1 MEPVVICAN
10 VGLQDEPMSE
20 EDRRTLRAPKLTLA
34 SPPAGDSGAVAQ
46 TAKMLV
52 QAENPVIIAGRVA
65 RTPNGIALLV
75 ELAETVQA
83 PVQDRRQRMIFP
95 SRHPLYNS
103 GSISDADV
111 ILGLELADFWFA
123 THGQTPINRM
133 GMVNRS
139 LVRPG
144 AKLITISS
152 GDLFSRSNYQ
162 DFGRYA
168 EVDLSLAAD
177 AEATL
182 PSLIEECR
190 KRITP
195 DRRRAMEERGKRLA
209 ERYKANRDRDFED
222 AAYGWDA
229 SPVSTARLAAELWD
243 QIRHED
249 WSLVSET
256 AFVSNWPGRLWDFDK
271 HYQYIGGHGAYGIG
285 YGAPAAVG
293 AALANRKHGRLSV
306 NIQCDGDLNYAPGV
320 LWTAAH
326 HRIPLL
332 TIMHN
337 NRAYHQEMM
346 YLQDMANRA
355 QRRPDQAR
363 IGTAITD
370 PDIDY
375 AMMAKA
381 YGMYSAGPID
391 NPNELAPAIKAA
403 IEVVK
408 RGEPALI
415 DVVTQPR

>member
-1 MEPVVICAN
+1 
-10 VGLQDEPMSE
+10 
-20 EDRRTLRAPKLTLA
+20 
-34 SPPAGDSGAVAQ
+34 
-46 TAKMLV
+46 MLV
-52 QAENPVIIAGRVA
+52 QAENPVIVAGRVA
-65 RTPNGIALLV
+65 RTPNGIKLLV
-75 ELAETVQA
+75 ELAETLQA
-83 PVQDRRQRMIFP
+83 PVQDRRHRMSFP
-95 SRHPLYNS
+95 SRNPLYNS
-103 GSISDADV
+103 GSIADADV
-111 ILGLELADFWFA
+111 ILGLELADFWFT
-123 THGQTPINRM
+123 THRQTPLNRM
-133 GMVNRS
+133 GMRNESIVK
-139 LVRPG
+139 PG
-144 AKLITISS
+144 TRLITITA

-182 PSLIEECR
+182 PSLIEACR
-190 KRITP
+190 KLVTP

-209 ERYKANRDRDFED
+209 ERHKQNRDRDFDD

-229 SPVSTARLAAELWD
+229 SPVSTARLSAELWD
-243 QIRHED
+243 QVRHED

-271 HYQYIGGHGAYGIG
+271 HYQYIGGQGAYGIG

-293 AALANRKHGRLSV
+293 AALANKKYGRLSI

-337 NRAYHQEMM
+337 NRAYHQETM

-355 QRRPDQAR
+355 QRRPDQAW
-363 IGTAITD
+363 IGTAMTN
-370 PDIDY
+370 PNIDY
-375 AMMAKA
+375 ALIAKG

-391 NPNELAPAIKAA
+391 NANDLRPAIKAA

-408 RGEPALI
+408 GGEPALI

>member
-1 MEPVVICAN
+1 
-10 VGLQDEPMSE
+10 
-20 EDRRTLRAPKLTLA
+20 
-34 SPPAGDSGAVAQ
+34 
-46 TAKMLV
+46 
-52 QAENPVIIAGRVA
+52 
-65 RTPNGIALLV
+65 
-75 ELAETVQA
+75 
-83 PVQDRRQRMIFP
+83 
-95 SRHPLYNS
+95 
-103 GSISDADV
+103 
-111 ILGLELADFWFA
+111 LGLEVTDFWFA
-123 THGQTPINRM
+123 THRQTPLNRM

-139 LVRPG
+139 LVKPG
-144 AKLITISS
+144 TKLITVTAE
-152 GDLFSRSNYQ
+152 DLFSRSNYQ

-177 AEATL
+177 GEATL
-182 PSLIEECR
+182 PLLIEACR
-190 KRITP
+190 KLITP

-209 ERYKANRDRDFED
+209 KRHKENRDRDFDD

-229 SPVSTARLAAELWD
+229 SPVSTARMAAELWN
-243 QIRHED
+243 QIQHED
-249 WSLVSET
+249 WSLVSDVT
-256 AFVSNWPGRLWDFDK
+256 FVSNWPGRLWDFDK
-271 HYQYIGGHGAYGIG
+271 HYQFIGGQGAYGIG
-285 YGAPAAVG
+285 YGAAAAVG
-293 AALANRKHGRLSV
+293 AALANKKHGRLSI

-355 QRRPDQAR
+355 QRRPDQAQ

-370 PDIDY
+370 PNIDY
-375 AMMAKA
+375 AMLAKA

-391 NPNELAPAIKAA
+391 NPIDLGPAIKSA
-403 IEVVK
+403 IAVVK